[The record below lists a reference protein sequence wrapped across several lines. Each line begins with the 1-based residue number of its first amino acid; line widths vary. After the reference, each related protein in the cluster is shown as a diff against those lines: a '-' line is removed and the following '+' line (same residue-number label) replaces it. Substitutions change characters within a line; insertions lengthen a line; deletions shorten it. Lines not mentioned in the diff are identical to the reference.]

1 MINKIDAAGAEREF
15 SNSKV
20 KEHLRDMIGILKSEE
35 MTSLDGIPVPD
46 FYDNNSGSCF
56 DDFIQHHVIRELCIR
71 AMKDSPRGF
80 LPLLLNFLAS
90 ILQNVPHPLLPH
102 VSVHRA
108 VANLLFHS
116 YHYESLK
123 VRDSPVR
130 YHYRGS
136 GGVEV
141 TAAGHEDRDL
151 GSADSYKKRIGNLD
165 FTTE

>member
-1 MINKIDAAGAEREF
+1 M
-15 SNSKV
+15 
-20 KEHLRDMIGILKSEE
+20 KEHLRDMIGILKVDDVVLS
-35 MTSLDGIPVPD
+35 DGILAPGLLD
-46 FYDNNSGSCF
+46 INSGSCF
-56 DDFIQHHVIRELCIR
+56 DDFIQNHVIRELCIR

-141 TAAGHEDRDL
+141 AAAGHDNRDL
-151 GSADSYKKRIGNLD
+151 GSADAYKKRIGISFYHGL
-165 FTTE
+165 

>member
-1 MINKIDAAGAEREF
+1 M
-15 SNSKV
+15 
-20 KEHLRDMIGILKSEE
+20 KEHLRDMIAILKADDVTSCDGILVQG
-35 MTSLDGIPVPD
+35 L
-46 FYDNNSGSCF
+46 YDKHSGSCF
-56 DDFIQHHVIRELCIR
+56 DDFIQNHVIRELCIR

-80 LPLLLNFLAS
+80 LPLLLNFIAS

-136 GGVEV
+136 GVSEKA
-141 TAAGHEDRDL
+141 AAGHESKDL
-151 GSADSYKKRIGNLD
+151 GSADSYKKRIGM
-165 FTTE
+165 